1 MEQFNKEVVSF
12 GRQPDNDIILD
23 LDFIS
28 RIHGVFF
35 MEDGTWYVQDLDST
49 NGLLVNGT
57 YIDQQYAIKEGDCI
71 CIQRK
76 DGEESIS
83 INIGEAEQAKTGKIK
98 SKKKLVV
105 ILSVVCVLLVACIV
119 SLIVYAK
126 HRDSSKRIL
135 QHRRMLQQKLRR
147 KRSPKNLQL
156 HQRQRR
162 KRQQK
167 KQKKYLKILDFP
179 MGNCSIQHLFF
190 KWSRCM
196 GDRFVH

>member
-1 MEQFNKEVVSF
+1 MQIVIKYADKKIDSYILEQFNKEVVSF

-57 YIDQQYAIKEGDCI
+57 YIDQPYAIKEGDCI

-83 INIGEAEQAKTGKIK
+83 IYISESEQAKLDKAR
-98 SKKKLVV
+98 SPKKLVI
-105 ILSVVCVLLVACIV
+105 ILSVICVLLAALIV
-119 SLIVYAK
+119 SLIIYAT
-126 HRDSSKRIL
+126 HRDSS
-135 QHRRMLQQKLRR
+135 
-147 KRSPKNLQL
+147 
-156 HQRQRR
+156 
-162 KRQQK
+162 
-167 KQKKYLKILDFP
+167 
-179 MGNCSIQHLFF
+179 
-190 KWSRCM
+190 
-196 GDRFVH
+196 